1 MNKLEKLS
9 SIQELV
15 VLSLDLRKATTRN
28 TKMIKEYACLTP
40 AISPIVY
47 FILDIFRAWLI
58 DK

>member
-15 VLSLDLRKATTRN
+15 VLSLDLRKATTWN

-40 AISPIVY
+40 HILPIVY
-47 FILDIFRAWLI
+47 FILGTFRAWMI

>member
-15 VLSLDLRKATTRN
+15 VLSLDLLKATTRN

-40 AISPIVY
+40 IVY
-47 FILDIFRAWLI
+47 FILGTFRAWMI